1 MRRKVFKN
9 KFKRE
14 RTNKGCYF
22 CEEKKTPIYKMGVDL
37 ERFTTDRGKI
47 LNRMLS
53 GVCYKHQRPLTK
65 AIKRARFLALIPFV
79 TQIR

>member
-1 MRRKVFKN
+1 MRRKEFKN

-14 RTNKGCYF
+14 KTNKPCYF
-22 CEEKKTPIYKMGVDL
+22 CEEKKEPDYKQGNDL

-53 GVCYKHQRPLTK
+53 GVCYKHQRPLAK

-79 TQIR
+79 TQIK